1 MMFHE
6 IWSNMFSVPVPLL
19 EKIIRSIIVYLFLIV
34 AFRVFGRRE
43 LAQLNPLDLTV
54 LLMLSNTV
62 QNAVIGPDN
71 SLLGGL
77 IGAIVLLSANKAMN
91 YLAYRQERVVD
102 FLEGEPRVLIERG
115 AVNQNAVKKD
125 RISTQDL
132 DEALHRT
139 GVEHV
144 QRVKWAH
151 LEPSGTITV
160 IPMDDARIELVLER
174 PARLETLLLE
184 RGSGDALTGDQSAT
198 ETSG

>member
-1 MMFHE
+1 MFHE
-6 IWSNMFSVPVPLL
+6 IWSNMFNVPVPLL
-19 EKIIRSIIVYLFLIV
+19 EKAIRPIIVYLFLIV

-62 QNAVIGPDN
+62 QNAIIGQDD

-77 IGAIVLLSANKAMN
+77 IGAVALLSANRALN
-91 YLAYRQERVVD
+91 YLAYRRERVAN
-102 FLEGEPRVLIERG
+102 FLEGKPQVLIERG
-115 AVNQNAVKKD
+115 EVNQVAVKAEE
-125 RISTQDL
+125 ISMQDL

-144 QRVKWAH
+144 NRVKWAH

-174 PARLETLLLE
+174 LARLETMLLE
-184 RGSGDALTGDQSAT
+184 SRPRDASTGEQQAI
-198 ETSG
+198 EPGG

>member
-1 MMFHE
+1 
-6 IWSNMFSVPVPLL
+6 MFSVPVPIL
-19 EKIIRSIIVYLFLIV
+19 EKIIRPIIVYLFLIL
-34 AFRVFGRRE
+34 AIRVYGPRE

-54 LLMLSNTV
+54 LLMLANTV
-62 QNAVIGPDN
+62 QNAIIGQDD

-77 IGAIVLLSANKAMN
+77 IGALALLSANKALS
-91 YLAYRQERVVD
+91 YLTYRRERVAD
-102 FLEGEPRVLIERG
+102 LLEGKPHVLIERG
-115 AVNQNAVKKD
+115 AIQQDIVNRA

-174 PARLETLLLE
+174 LETMLLE
-184 RGSGDALTGDQSAT
+184 RQRYVLST
-198 ETSG
+198 

>member
-1 MMFHE
+1 MFHE
-6 IWSNMFSVPVPLL
+6 IWNNMFSVPVPLL
-19 EKIIRSIIVYLFLIV
+19 EKAIRPIIVYLFLIV

-62 QNAVIGPDN
+62 QNAIIGQDD

-77 IGAIVLLSANKAMN
+77 IGAVALLSANRALN
-91 YLAYRQERVVD
+91 YFAYRRERVAR
-102 FLEGEPRVLIERG
+102 FLEGDPQVLIEHG
-115 AVNQNAVKKD
+115 EINQKAIKAEE
-125 RISTQDL
+125 ISAQDL

-174 PARLETLLLE
+174 LARLETMLLE
-184 RGSGDALTGDQSAT
+184 RRSGDASTGDQPAI
-198 ETSG
+198 ETGG

>member
-6 IWSNMFSVPVPLL
+6 IWNNMFSVPVPLL
-19 EKIIRSIIVYLFLIV
+19 EKIIRPIIVYLFLIL
-34 AFRVFGRRE
+34 AFRIFGRRE

-62 QNAVIGPDN
+62 QNAIIGQDD

-77 IGAIVLLSANKAMN
+77 IGAVALLSANRGLN
-91 YLAYRQERVVD
+91 YLAYRRERVAK

-115 AVNQNAVKKD
+115 EVNQAAVKAEE
-125 RISTQDL
+125 ISPQDL

-144 QRVKWAH
+144 NRVKWAH

-174 PARLETLLLE
+174 LARLETMLLE
-184 RGSGDALTGDQSAT
+184 RRPDGGAT
-198 ETSG
+198 REHPVIEPGG

>member
-1 MMFHE
+1 MFHE
-6 IWSNMFSVPVPLL
+6 VWSNMFSVPVPLL
-19 EKIIRSIIVYLFLIV
+19 EKIIRPIIVYLFLIV

-62 QNAVIGPDN
+62 QNAIIGQDD

-77 IGAIVLLSANKAMN
+77 IGAIALLSANRALN
-91 YLAYRQERVVD
+91 YFAFRRERVAR
-102 FLEGEPRVLIERG
+102 FLEGDSKVLIEYG
-115 AVNQNAVKKD
+115 EINQKAVKAEE
-125 RISTQDL
+125 ISPQDL

-144 QRVKWAH
+144 NRVKWAH
-151 LEPSGTITV
+151 LESSGTITV

-174 PARLETLLLE
+174 LARLEALLLE
-184 RGSGDALTGDQSAT
+184 RRSGDASTSDQPAIETG
-198 ETSG
+198 G

>member
-19 EKIIRSIIVYLFLIV
+19 EKMIRPIIVYLFLILM
-34 AFRVFGRRE
+34 FRVFGRRE
-43 LAQLNPLDLTV
+43 LAQINPLDLTV

-62 QNAVIGPDN
+62 QNAIIGQDD

-77 IGAIVLLSANKAMN
+77 IGAVALLSANKALN
-91 YLAYRQERVVD
+91 YFAYRQEHVASI
-102 FLEGEPRVLIERG
+102 LEGIPRVLIEHG
-115 AVNQNAVKKD
+115 QVNQAAVKAEE
-125 RISTQDL
+125 ISPQDL
-132 DEALHRT
+132 DEAIHRT

-144 QRVKWAH
+144 NRVKWAH

-174 PARLETLLLE
+174 LARLETMLLE
-184 RGSGDALTGDQSAT
+184 RRPEGGATRDQPAI
-198 ETSG
+198 EPGG

>member
-1 MMFHE
+1 MFHE
-6 IWSNMFSVPVPLL
+6 IWNNMFSVPVPVL
-19 EKIIRSIIVYLFLIV
+19 EKIIRPIVVYLFLIA
-34 AFRVFGRRE
+34 AFRLFGRRE

-62 QNAVIGPDN
+62 QNAIIGQDD

-77 IGAIVLLSANKAMN
+77 IGAVALLSANKALN
-91 YLAYRQERVVD
+91 YLTYRREGLTY

-115 AVNQNAVKKD
+115 EVNQDAVNKE
-125 RISTQDL
+125 RISTEDL

-139 GVEHV
+139 GVEHIN
-144 QRVKWAH
+144 RVKWAH

-174 PARLETLLLE
+174 LARLETLLLE
-184 RGSGDALTGDQSAT
+184 RRPGDASTSDQPAIETG
-198 ETSG
+198 G